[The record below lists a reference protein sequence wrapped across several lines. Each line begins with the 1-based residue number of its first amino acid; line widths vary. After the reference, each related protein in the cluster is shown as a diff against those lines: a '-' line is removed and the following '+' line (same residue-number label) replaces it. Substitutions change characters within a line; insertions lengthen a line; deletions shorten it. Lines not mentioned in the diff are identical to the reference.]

1 MKKVYYYLFAAIGL
15 VSCSSDDILET
26 ADNTPKEIAT
36 ELPSKEYRSYGE
48 AASLA
53 KYALS
58 MIEDSSKVTR
68 SGEPGRS
75 IDFENGVKAYR
86 QNVTRANGSVGSDT
100 LFYVFNFKDN
110 KGFTIVSK
118 RRAAEGVLAVVE
130 EGNFDPNSNW
140 NGELPVDLET
150 IAEYVSTAKTDSV
163 NVTRHGGHEILDFSK
178 VVPYYEETAE
188 GELFR
193 CIYDVHTIMPKLKVT
208 WGQRGSIARC
218 CPGNIACSGP
228 IALAQIMSFHKW
240 PRHMNLT
247 YFDGRDNYNNWE
259 EMVKYK
265 NPSYEIPTSFFQFP
279 AFIREIGQRTK
290 TNYTNQTTDLA
301 KMREFMISQ
310 QYAVSDICSVK
321 TSEDDYKSS
330 IANKLTNMSFIVGQL
345 TSKSGKQQT
354 FVIDGCNY
362 YKEIEEYKHFFCPQY
377 NYYKVNY
384 DTRLIYINWCE
395 GGSYNGYYSVNLI
408 EPGYY
413 TEQEIK
419 KKTNFYEGESQ
430 FKPQKNATLRFFST
444 GR

>member
-26 ADNTPKEIAT
+26 ADNTPKEIVT

-68 SGEPGRS
+68 DGEPGRS

-86 QNVTRANGSVGSDT
+86 QNVTRANGSVDSDT

-118 RRAAEGVLAVVE
+118 RRATEGILAVVE
-130 EGNFDPNSNW
+130 EGNLDPNSNW
-140 NGELPVDLET
+140 NGESPVDLAT
-150 IAEYVSTAKTDSV
+150 IAEYVSTAKMDSV
-163 NVTRHGGHEILDFSK
+163 NVTRYGGFEHLDFSDDDDE
-178 VVPYYEETAE
+178 YLNGGIYW
-188 GELFR
+188 R
-193 CIYDVHTIMPKLKVT
+193 CIRDVHTIKPKLKVT

-247 YFDGRDNYNNWE
+247 YYDGRDNYNNWE

-310 QYAVSDICSVK
+310 QYAVSDICSVH
-321 TSEDDYKSS
+321 TSGDDYNMD

-345 TSKSGKQQT
+345 TSQSGKQQT

-362 YKEIEEYKHFFCPQY
+362 YLEDEGCDDWERPWM
-377 NYYKVNY
+377 NYQIFRY
-384 DTRLIYINWCE
+384 TRLIYINWCE